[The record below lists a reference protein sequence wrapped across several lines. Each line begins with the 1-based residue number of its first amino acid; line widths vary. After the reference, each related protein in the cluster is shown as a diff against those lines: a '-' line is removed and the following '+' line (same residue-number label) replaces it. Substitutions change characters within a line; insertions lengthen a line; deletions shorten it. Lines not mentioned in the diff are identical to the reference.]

1 MILYT
6 WPDTHGEVS
15 LPKGGRLTKITASA
29 FATVSNLTAPFL
41 IRQRK
46 FLFLLASVYSYTADV
61 FYSILLPS
69 ALRLSSITVR
79 LHPFHRSVVHYLLPF
94 PNQRHG
100 QAPHAGNIF
109 VRLGKCNYLTNL
121 PHNHSHFP
129 ANGITAH
136 HTAEY
141 LLSSVRKLVR

>member
-79 LHPFHRSVVHYLLPF
+79 LHPFHRSVVHYLLSF

-100 QAPHAGNIF
+100 QAPHGW
-109 VRLGKCNYLTNL
+109 KYLRTTREVQL
-121 PHNHSHFP
+121 PYQLTAQSLPLPSEWYHSPSHSRISP
-129 ANGITAH
+129 LQCA
-136 HTAEY
+136 
-141 LLSSVRKLVR
+141 